1 MLTLWIPMVHQ
12 SQQTLLDLLFDIL
25 DDICDVSTEEFIS
38 SLDSLYR
45 FFRAVDYGLLVS
57 DFQLIKRIAWK
68 LFIRIKG
75 RHPELQQFLFEL
87 KIAHVRK
94 VTSGSNPAGE
104 KPIELELEKL
114 SLKEDEQLKKLG
126 ENMNGYFEYV
136 KSEQDRL

>member
-94 VTSGSNPAGE
+94 VTSGSNPAG
-104 KPIELELEKL
+104 
-114 SLKEDEQLKKLG
+114 
-126 ENMNGYFEYV
+126 
-136 KSEQDRL
+136 